1 MVHVLCKTV
10 SDIQYA
16 IRFARRHNLRVTIK
30 STGTDLWGMSS
41 AHDSLNINLREMKE
55 ISVNADATE
64 RSENGEVTIQ
74 TGANFGEIYEEV
86 NLHTVI

>member
-10 SDIQYA
+10 SDIQNA

-55 ISVNADATE
+55 ISVILQTQQKE
-64 RSENGEVTIQ
+64 VRMGKLQYKQGRTSEK
-74 TGANFGEIYEEV
+74 FMKR
-86 NLHTVI
+86 